1 MAGRTVS
8 VIGVKQILYGEPLSA
23 APTYATLET
32 LFTSFKE
39 VPNVHQG
46 TYKFTEE
53 DGTTTEYKDELTGQ
67 TYRSSFEAGSASLN
81 WIIGAYDFETKAELM
96 GGKSL
101 DEGKGWE
108 RGNSG
113 EQRYKCVV
121 AISNDNVAIIFP
133 KANIIG
139 RGSSTDG
146 AIGLSVSA
154 VPLKVSTTI
163 ASEYQFDVEGKDL
176 KVSI

>member
-46 TYKFTEE
+46 TYEFTEE

-67 TYRSSFEAGSASLN
+67 TYRSSFE
-81 WIIGAYDFETKAELM
+81 
-96 GGKSL
+96 
-101 DEGKGWE
+101 
-108 RGNSG
+108 SG
-113 EQRYKCVV
+113 
-121 AISNDNVAIIFP
+121 
-133 KANIIG
+133 
-139 RGSSTDG
+139 
-146 AIGLSVSA
+146 
-154 VPLKVSTTI
+154 
-163 ASEYQFDVEGKDL
+163 
-176 KVSI
+176 

>member
-8 VIGVKQILYGEPLSA
+8 VIGVKQILYGEPLEA
-23 APTYATLET
+23 APTYATLES

-46 TYKFTEE
+46 TYEFTEE

-67 TYRSSFEAGSASLN
+67 TYRSSFEAGSVSLN
-81 WIIGAYDFETKAELM
+81 WTIGAYDFNTMAELM
-96 GGKSL
+96 GGKPL
-101 DEGKGWE
+101 DDSKGWE

-121 AISNDNVAIIFP
+121 AVSNDNVAIIFP
-133 KANIIG
+133 KANVIG
-139 RGSSTDG
+139 RGASTDG
-146 AIGLSVSA
+146 AVGLAISA
-154 VPLKVSTTI
+154 IPLKVSTTI
-163 ASEYQFDVEGKDL
+163 ASEYQFDVEGKTL
-176 KVSI
+176 KGI